1 MRNLITV
8 MILSLLFIGKT
19 YAAAD
24 LIAGKFYAE
33 YMQPDP
39 FDKTKE
45 YTHLRYDGYNHHI
58 SCKIFAISAP
68 YNEYAGF
75 DSFTFPAQV
84 KVKRENGEVISF
96 ANAQYSTGT
105 SIEIVSRSRNYL
117 ISTYGQEYKTLINA
131 MKSDNKIT
139 FAMKWH
145 KGWETSEIDLKG
157 FTKAYSVLNCK

>member
-1 MRNLITV
+1 MKHLITV
-8 MILSLLFIGKT
+8 IIFSFLFIGKT
-19 YAAAD
+19 FAAAD

-39 FDKTKE
+39 FKKTKE

-58 SCKIFAISAP
+58 SCKTFAISAP
-68 YNEYAGF
+68 YNQYTGF

-96 ANAQYSTGT
+96 TNAKYSTGT
-105 SIEIVSRSRNYL
+105 NIEIVSRSRNYL
-117 ISTYGQEYKTLINA
+117 ISTYAKEYQALISA

-145 KGWETSEIDLKG
+145 KGWETSEVDLKG
-157 FTKAYSVLNCK
+157 FTKAYGLLNCK